1 MTLIDFSVSIKQ
13 YNFNKILLMKTQSV
27 LFPCLLAFALLCIQC
42 HSHEA
47 NTTSEVSSEVSST
60 ATKTIADKAVAAK
73 EAIQTK
79 TAPSVEAVKEEIK
92 EATPTLTAIKS
103 EVKEKATA
111 IKEDV
116 AVATK
121 EVKEEVKKA
130 VVKKEAPKPKKKK
143 KKARSAI
150 KFEALSYEFG
160 KIKQGEVVK
169 HDFKFKNTGKA
180 PLVIKK
186 VDVSCGCTFPS
197 YPFIPIEPGKEGT
210 IGITYDSKNKAGRQ
224 KPTITVVTNGSPRTL
239 KLHLEGYVE

>member
-1 MTLIDFSVSIKQ
+1 
-13 YNFNKILLMKTQSV
+13 MKTKSV
-27 LFPCLLAFALLCIQC
+27 LFVCLLALGFVLTQC
-42 HSHEA
+42 HSHETEA
-47 NTTSEVSSEVSST
+47 TNEVSTITTEAVSDKVV
-60 ATKTIADKAVAAK
+60 ATK

-79 TAPSVEAVKEEIK
+79 AAPAAMAVKEEIK

-103 EVKEKATA
+103 EVEEKAATVKEKAADA
-111 IKEDV
+111 IEEIKKEVEKPVAKKEDP
-116 AVATK
+116 
-121 EVKEEVKKA
+121 
-130 VVKKEAPKPKKKK
+130 PKPKKKKK

-150 KFEALSYEFG
+150 KFDELSYEFG
-160 KIKQGEVVK
+160 KIKQGEVIK
-169 HDFKFKNTGKA
+169 YDFKFKNVGKA

-224 KPTITVVTNGSPRTL
+224 KPTITVVTNGNPRTL